1 MATYKGIEQQLK
13 DAKAEYGKAVEE
25 LKQFKE
31 GEDDGMWLKKLRRRL
46 DEEEWKNEGQKKR
59 WEDRVKKL
67 EEEKERLE
75 KNVDDWKKQVEE
87 WGKALRGFS
96 GEEGN
101 EQIV

>member
-1 MATYKGIEQQLK
+1 MATIDKIEQELT
-13 DAKAEYGKAVEE
+13 KAEVEYGKADKKLNDWE
-25 LKQFKE
+25 E
-31 GEDDGMWLKKLRRRL
+31 GEDDGKWLKKLRRRL

-96 GEEGN
+96 GGEGN